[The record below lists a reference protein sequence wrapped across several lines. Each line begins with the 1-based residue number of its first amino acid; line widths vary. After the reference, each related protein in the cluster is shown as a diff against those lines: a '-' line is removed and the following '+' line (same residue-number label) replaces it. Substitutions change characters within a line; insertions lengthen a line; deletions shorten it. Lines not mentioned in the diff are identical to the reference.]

1 MGCEIRLEEMILQQM
16 QELRQ
21 EAEPTALAFAAKRS
35 LEMALAYCNKKELPE
50 DAIGVC
56 VEMGL
61 QLYDNWKGENIQKIQ
76 TGNVAVTFT
85 EQPEWQQ
92 KWKQELQRFREVHW

>member
-1 MGCEIRLEEMILQQM
+1 MNLEERILQQM

-21 EAEPTALAFAAKRS
+21 EAEQTALAFAAKRS
-35 LEMALAYCNKKELPE
+35 LERALAYCNKKELPE
-50 DAIGVC
+50 DVIGVC

-61 QLYDNWKGENIQKIQ
+61 QLYDGWQEENIQKIQ

-85 EQPEWQQ
+85 EKPELQQ
-92 KWKQELQRFREVHW
+92 KWKEELQRFREVHW

>member
-1 MGCEIRLEEMILQQM
+1 MHLEEQIVEKM
-16 QELRQ
+16 QALRQ

-35 LEMALAYCNKKELPE
+35 LEMALAYCNKKTLP
-50 DAIGVC
+50 DDVLGVC

-61 QLYDNWKGENIQKIQ
+61 HIYDKWQAEDIQKIQ

-85 EQPEWQQ
+85 QKTELQQ
-92 KWKQELQRFREVHW
+92 TWKEELQRFREVHW